1 MPQTPS
7 AGTSAALGL
16 DASHGH
22 PCPMIQLRLRDGGML
37 GANLAAQ
44 AALGDAIGDP
54 RTLAPALEA
63 VRAGRAEAEI
73 AGPDGQAIRFWIGP
87 PAAGDGD
94 EAVVL
99 LTAAPPHDPGSG
111 DGALLTVACRTA
123 RVGGWSYDVARDRV
137 RWSAETRALFD
148 VDDAPPRTRSDLDR
162 FFRPDEH
169 ARHAAL
175 VEACLTRGEPYDS
188 EFEIVTGRGGT
199 LTVRGVGEPVRENG
213 RIVGARGA
221 VQDVTALK
229 AVERML
235 AQSTARFRAL
245 ADALP
250 MIVWSSDAEGAIE
263 FMNAAHGRYVGE
275 DRADLPWTD
284 NVHPDDLPATRA
296 LLAAAVR
303 SGRPFES
310 QHRLRRADGAWRW
323 HRFGGSPYRDA
334 AGTVA
339 QWFGCAIDIHDL
351 RQAEEVALD
360 YAGRLNRTLE
370 SISDGLFAIDRDWR
384 FTFVNAKA
392 ESLTGRTRQS
402 LVGRRIWDA
411 FPEAVG
417 TPFEANYRAA
427 MEEGR
432 VIAFETYFPPLET
445 WFSVT
450 VYPQRDGLAIYFQDA
465 TARRRA
471 LEGLRL
477 LGRAIEGVDDA
488 LMLAEIDAA
497 GGGMQVVYANA
508 AMTRLGG
515 VGVGDRLDGPA
526 SLLAPGGSAQRREEI
541 RRAFDAGEPFRAEVE
556 GRARDGA
563 AIWLDLEVAPVAE
576 EDGAARHCAVVMRD
590 VTRRREY
597 DARLSRYARRMT
609 ATVSALQRLA
619 TLDFRAP
626 GMLDEVAALA
636 AELTGADAA
645 CISTLDGTRL
655 IRVASTPGARAL
667 KGLSHL
673 DPGDGVFIEAIR
685 SDRPTVCVDCAAD
698 PRIDC
703 AQMAAFGFRSLIATP
718 LAGLARGQGV
728 LKVMRRDPH
737 APEPIDLDGLKLF
750 AEAAGATLSRMQAE
764 AQLRAAQRM
773 EAIGQLTGGV
783 AHDFNNLL
791 TVILGNAEMLVEGLT
806 DDAQLRMLAEMTQTA
821 AQRGAEL
828 TQRLLAFARRQPL
841 DPAAVDVNALL
852 GSMDALLRRTLGD
865 EVEVEL
871 VRGGGLWRALVDA
884 PQLENALLNLCL
896 NARDAMPDGGRLT
909 IETANAALDDAYAR
923 EAEEVEPGQYVM
935 IAVSDTGVGMTEEV
949 RARAFDPFFT
959 TKAVG
964 RGSGLGLS
972 MVFGFV
978 KQSRGHVRL
987 YSEPGQGTTVRL
999 YLPRA
1004 AAEPPAVA
1012 SAVPEGLPRGAEA
1025 VLLVEDDT
1033 QVREHAARLLE
1044 SLGYRVLAAPDGPS
1058 ALALLREGKAV
1069 DLLFT
1074 DVVMPGGM
1082 NGRELADAAR
1092 ALRPGLPVLFTSGY
1106 TENAIVHHGRLDR
1119 GVLLLA
1125 KPYRRG
1131 ELAAKLRQALDGMER
1146 S

>member
-7 AGTSAALGL
+7 DGSAEAFGP
-16 DASHGH
+16 DPSRGH
-22 PCPMIQLRLRDGGML
+22 PCPMIVLRLRDGAML
-37 GANLAAQ
+37 SANRAAQ
-44 AALGDAIGDP
+44 AALGCGLGAAE
-54 RTLAPALEA
+54 TLAPALEA
-63 VRAGRAEAEI
+63 ARAGRAKADL

-87 PAAGDGD
+87 PAAADGA

-99 LTAAPPHDPGSG
+99 LTAAPPG
-111 DGALLTVACRTA
+111 DGGSDDAALLAAACRAA
-123 RVGGWSYDVARDRV
+123 RVGGWSYDVARDAV
-137 RWSAETRALFD
+137 RWSAETRALFEAE
-148 VDDAPPRTRSDLDR
+148 DAPPRTRADLAR
-162 FFRPDEH
+162 FIPVAER
-169 ARHAAL
+169 ARHGAL
-175 VEACLTRGEPYDS
+175 VEACLTRGERYDA
-188 EFEIVTGRGGT
+188 EFEFITGSGAA
-199 LTVRGVGEPVRENG
+199 LTIRGVGEPMREG
-213 RIVGARGA
+213 DRIVGARGA

-229 AVERML
+229 TVERML
-235 AQSTARFRAL
+235 EQSKARFRAL

-250 MIVWSSDAEGAIE
+250 IIVWSTDAEME
-263 FMNAAHGRYVGE
+263 VVEVNAMLRRYLGE
-275 DRADLPWTD
+275 DRADLPWTES
-284 NVHPDDLPATRA
+284 VHPDDVAASVA
-296 LLAAAVR
+296 LIDAARR

-323 HRFGGSPYRDA
+323 HRFTGSPYRDA
-334 AGTVA
+334 TGAVA

-392 ESLTGRTRQS
+392 ESLTGRSRHS
-402 LVGRRIWDA
+402 LVGRRIWDE

-427 MEEGR
+427 MAEGR
-432 VIAFETYFPPLET
+432 VIAFETYFPPLDT
-445 WFSVT
+445 WFAVT

-488 LMLAEIDAA
+488 LLLAEIDAA
-497 GGGMQVVYANA
+497 GGGMRVIYANA
-508 AMTRLGG
+508 AMQRLGR
-515 VGVGDRLDGPA
+515 VDVGDWLEGPA
-526 SLLAPGGSAQRREEI
+526 SLLAPGASAQRRDELL
-541 RRAFDAGEPFRAEVE
+541 RAFDAGEPFRAEVE

-563 AIWLDLEVAPVAE
+563 AIWLDLEVAPVPE
-576 EDGAARHCAVVMRD
+576 EDGVARHCAVVMRD

-626 GMLDEVAALA
+626 GMLDAVAALA
-636 AELTGADAA
+636 AELTGADEA

-655 IRVASTPGARAL
+655 IRVAATPGARAL
-667 KGLSHL
+667 TGLAHV
-673 DPGDGVFIEAIR
+673 DPEAGVFLEAIR
-685 SDRPTVCVDCAAD
+685 SDRPAVCADCAAD
-698 PRIDC
+698 PRPDC
-703 AQMAAFGFRSLIATP
+703 AQMAASGFRSLIATP

-791 TVILGNAEMLVEGLT
+791 TVILGNAEMLVESLS
-806 DDAQLRMLAEMTQTA
+806 DDAQLRLLAEMTQTA

-841 DPAAVDVNALL
+841 DPAAVDVNGLL